1 MNRRTKI
8 CMWVIMIGLANFL
21 LYVIGYVWLYGE
33 AVNGKIVIEN
43 GVRHYFLQSDR
54 EVTRAAF
61 IYSGVHSIS
70 IWPTVMA
77 VMLAMLT
84 LAKDRITAS
93 ILSVVV
99 RGRLL
104 ITVFAVVI
112 GLLSSLLTYEFV
124 HTFVHC
130 FEKPEV
136 RARDIAPAPPG
147 GLTSL
152 MRTAPKNEAAP

>member
-8 CMWVIMIGLANFL
+8 CLWVIVIGLANFL
-21 LYVIGYVWLYGE
+21 LYVIGYVYFYGE
-33 AVNGKIVIEN
+33 AIHGRIVVEN
-43 GVRHYFLQSDR
+43 GRKLYFLQSDR
-54 EVTRAAF
+54 EVSRAAF

-93 ILSVVV
+93 MQSAVA

-112 GLLSSLLTYEFV
+112 GL
-124 HTFVHC
+124 
-130 FEKPEV
+130 
-136 RARDIAPAPPG
+136 
-147 GLTSL
+147 TSV
-152 MRTAPKNEAAP
+152 